1 MTMYRGIPLSE
12 LPLDR
17 LHEALTDVGTVYSA
31 IAAEIKDKEFQ
42 AEVATALKDEYDPWD
57 NGLVG

>member
-1 MTMYRGIPLSE
+1 MYRGIPLSE
-12 LPLDR
+12 LPLGR

-31 IAAEIKDKEFQ
+31 IAAEIREKEYQ
-42 AEVATALKDEYDPWD
+42 ATLATALKDEYDPWD